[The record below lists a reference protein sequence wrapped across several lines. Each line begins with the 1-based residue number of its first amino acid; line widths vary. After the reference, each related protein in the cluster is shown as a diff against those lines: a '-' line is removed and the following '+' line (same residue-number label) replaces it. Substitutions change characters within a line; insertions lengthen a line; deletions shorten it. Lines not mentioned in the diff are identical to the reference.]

1 MSNTKK
7 IERPHIVWAIFPPLY
22 WILWA
27 GAGLLVGTLAFGQ
40 EAITGVVAA
49 YASGGSAAQ
58 WGRSSLDQP
67 SIVYAG
73 TSRRGV
79 LGGGRE

>member
-49 YASGGSAAQ
+49 YAMGLGCAVGAIFAGPAFDRVCSYFEMRGSHRQ
-58 WGRSSLDQP
+58 R
-67 SIVYAG
+67 
-73 TSRRGV
+73 
-79 LGGGRE
+79 